1 MAALR
6 HSRPRCIRAALSSG
20 FQKRQ
25 RNAFRR
31 FKVKGPKWFCAQF
44 LDPYDGD
51 SDDPPRHPASGFSD
65 CPRGA
70 VSRPGSPRAL
80 RSGGP
85 GGTSSEEPPASKP
98 PGRPSRGPA
107 PLEADDVD
115 MQPAEAGSPQARGRA
130 ARRSGS
136 PDEDCGMWEDR
147 WPRAHAQGRGRAARP
162 PPRLGSEKDKGPKL
176 TLSKRKLELLLAEP
190 EKTKRKRQYVAQSEV
205 SRGSRRGAHAPGS
218 PRPGVRGLRFS

>member
-6 HSRPRCIRAALSSG
+6 HSRPHCIRAALSSG

-31 FKVKGPKWFCAQF
+31 FKANHRKNHTDFIEGIWREF
-44 LDPYDGD
+44 LDPYGGD
-51 SDDPPRHPASGFSD
+51 SDHPPGHPASGFSD
-65 CPRGA
+65 CPPGA
-70 VSRPGSPRAL
+70 VSRPGSPCAL
-80 RSGGP
+80 GSGGP
-85 GGTSSEEPPASKP
+85 GGASSEEPPASKP
-98 PGRPSRGPA
+98 PGRLSRGPA

-136 PDEDCGMWEDR
+136 PDEDCGI
-147 WPRAHAQGRGRAARP
+147 HAQGRSRAARP

-176 TLSKRKLELLLAEP
+176 TLSKRKLELFLAEP
-190 EKTKRKRQYVAQSEV
+190 EKTKRKRQYVAQSE
-205 SRGSRRGAHAPGS
+205 A
-218 PRPGVRGLRFS
+218 

>member
-1 MAALR
+1 M
-6 HSRPRCIRAALSSG
+6 
-20 FQKRQ
+20 
-25 RNAFRR
+25 
-31 FKVKGPKWFCAQF
+31 
-44 LDPYDGD
+44 
-51 SDDPPRHPASGFSD
+51 
-65 CPRGA
+65 
-70 VSRPGSPRAL
+70 
-80 RSGGP
+80 
-85 GGTSSEEPPASKP
+85 
-98 PGRPSRGPA
+98 
-107 PLEADDVD
+107 D

-147 WPRAHAQGRGRAARP
+147 WPRAPGPLLPAAGPPEPGRHAQGRGRARP